1 MRRSLSF
8 IAAGL
13 GLAVVLTGCGDSKT
27 TPAAP
32 SSSPT
37 TPATSAAA
45 SEPSGAAGWVDQYC
59 GSLVGIAALQ
69 QTPQPSAANPGD
81 FEGAKKEIDAYY
93 TKFEA
98 AFADSIDKLGK
109 LPAAPVAAGDK
120 AKTDLLAALTPA
132 DAGLKS
138 TIAKLDAAPA
148 SAASLQTAAT
158 DFQNIGSALD
168 KLSDP
173 LAEVKAAPELAPSVT
188 TAPNC
193 KKLPP
198 S

>member
-13 GLAVVLTGCGDSKT
+13 GLAVVLTGCGGSKT

-32 SSSPT
+32 SGSPAA
-37 TPATSAAA
+37 PATSAAA

-138 TIAKLDAAPA
+138 TIAKLDATPA
-148 SAASLQTAAT
+148 SAASLQTAGT

-198 S
+198 A